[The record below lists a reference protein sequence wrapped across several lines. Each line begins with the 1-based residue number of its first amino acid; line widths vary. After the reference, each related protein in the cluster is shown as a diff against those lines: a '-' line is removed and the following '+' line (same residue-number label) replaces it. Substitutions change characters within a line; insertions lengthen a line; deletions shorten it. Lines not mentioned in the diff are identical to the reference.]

1 MRRVTVVLV
10 GLGALTVGGCGG
22 GGARQR
28 SRRINLGRP
37 SQGRTTQFKVR
48 SSVCELEGT
57 V

>member
-37 SQGRTTQFKVR
+37 LRGRTTQFKVR